1 MRNFKLTIEY
11 EGTDFFGWQYQP
23 NKRTV
28 QGEIESALKRITK
41 ENIRVIGAGRTDQGV
56 HALGQVANFKTE
68 SEIKPENLKD
78 ALNSLIAD
86 DVYIKEIIEVPLDF
100 NARSSAKSKIYQYNI
115 MRKYS
120 PLQRRY
126 FWLVEYTLNLGEMK
140 RAIRYFIGE
149 HDFKNLSVSDRS
161 ENKLSQIDGNNRKST
176 LCMIYNISITEA
188 GSQLMINIE
197 GNRFLRKMVRGIV
210 GVLIDIGRGRFKS
223 EDVYEIY
230 EGKIK
235 NLYFAPPHGLYLVE
249 VRY

>member
-161 ENKLSQIDGNNRKST
+161 
-176 LCMIYNISITEA
+176 
-188 GSQLMINIE
+188 
-197 GNRFLRKMVRGIV
+197 
-210 GVLIDIGRGRFKS
+210 
-223 EDVYEIY
+223 
-230 EGKIK
+230 
-235 NLYFAPPHGLYLVE
+235 
-249 VRY
+249 